1 MFQEYVCFGLPQK
14 SYQAE
19 YTVADIYDNIYWY
32 SMLYISI
39 HFHIQLLPLL
49 LKLPL
54 FSTPSMETCS
64 TQSSDGLVQGGLE
77 CVQEQDLQDEQGFS
91 ITSEVYFTPH
101 AWNRLKI
108 FNIEISLRDWNLS
121 HTWHDEI
128 DWTLFVWGIFACLL
142 NLLIRLPLTHDQRLI
157 YSLS

>member
-1 MFQEYVCFGLPQK
+1 
-14 SYQAE
+14 
-19 YTVADIYDNIYWY
+19 
-32 SMLYISI
+32 
-39 HFHIQLLPLL
+39 
-49 LKLPL
+49 
-54 FSTPSMETCS
+54 METCS

-101 AWNRLKI
+101 AWNRSKI

-128 DWTLFVWGIFACLL
+128 DWTLYGGYLLAC
-142 NLLIRLPLTHDQRLI
+142 
-157 YSLS
+157 